1 MTKKIKKLLKRIHKT
16 STFTTHENK
25 QEISDKVK
33 ELEADVNELKRLVEQ
48 DVHPIQQP
56 QHQPDIAEMMG
67 ANDGMA
73 KKLQDFVNKNKEVS
87 FQIDQIQHP
96 WVPINATVPNVVHEM
111 IEDLAFVSEDIRL
124 DWIAPALTL
133 IDKIKQR
140 LRDYLHNYEV
150 KQDCKGD
157 DFIPAFKLTTN
168 QGPNKWIVCALGFH
182 YWLGVS
188 PEFNRFVL
196 IDRNSQ
202 GNYINVSPSVSV
214 YGNKA
219 WDEAEDWFKKVQLPL
234 YDYEHHTYFI
244 KNIYDYLVKNKFP
257 TWN

>member
-16 STFTTHENK
+16 STFTTHEDK
-25 QEISDKVK
+25 QEISEKVK
-33 ELEADVNELKRLVEQ
+33 QLEADVNELKRLVEQ
-48 DVHPIQQP
+48 DVHPIQKE
-56 QHQPDIAEMMG
+56 PDIAEMMG

-73 KKLQDFVNKNKEVS
+73 KKLQDFVKKNKEVS
-87 FQIDQIQHP
+87 FQMDHVAHP
-96 WVPINATVPNVVHEM
+96 WVPIDATVPNVIHEM
-111 IEDLAFVSEDIRL
+111 IENLAFVSEDIRL
-124 DWIAPALTL
+124 DWIAPALTI
-133 IDKIKQR
+133 IDEIKKR
-140 LRDYLHNYEV
+140 LRAYLHNYEL
-150 KQDCKGD
+150 KKDCQGD
-157 DFIPAFKLTTN
+157 DFVPAFKLTTN
-168 QGPNKWIVCALGFH
+168 QGPNKWIVCALGWNHF
-182 YWLGVS
+182 LGIS

-219 WDEAEDWFKKVQLPL
+219 WDEAEDWFKKVELPL
-234 YDYEHHTYFI
+234 YDYNHHTYFI